1 MKAIN
6 KHTARIADIA
16 PGATGEVDAENATVK
31 VMLDAG
37 LLVDVEV
44 ERKRLV
50 AELGASDAAEAL
62 AAENAALKARLAE
75 LEAAALK
82 TRTPKPPKGEG

>member
-6 KHTARIADIA
+6 KHKAAVCGIA
-16 PGATGEVDAENATVK
+16 PGLTGEVDAENATVK
-31 VMLDAG
+31 VMLVAG

-44 ERKRLV
+44 ERKRL
-50 AELGASDAAEAL
+50 ADELGASDAAESL

-75 LEAAALK
+75 LEAATLK